1 MWTYMMAAARGDR
14 VNTMMSTRRRPETE
28 SPKYGYNLSRP
39 MYRTTRF
46 VGPASSAPAC
56 SASCSTTTTTTAQAL
71 SMPAEELEIS
81 GGLYAPFQPS
91 AALGGHL
98 IANQTAISLP
108 LGAADGEELQLPQ
121 QLHYPRSNS
130 SWQQRRQRIAVAE
143 LQAVDNEDDDD
154 DDDDDDDEDEEDEV
168 QAGERKLEPAIAPAE
183 QPKLPAH
190 VNDANYLEN
199 GRKLIQE
206 PTSGKRSK
214 PSALRRTLQALR
226 QRLTKRSRAK
236 PPDWFLEKFSN
247 TTNTDK
253 IGKTGGGGGGA
264 MDDAALSSEIRGSS
278 ALCNRLSVNPTLQS
292 HYRWLAVVSL
302 AVLYNIIFVVGRA
315 VFWEIN
321 KNAPA
326 VWYTL
331 DYLCDFIYLLD
342 TLVHMHEGFLD
353 QGLLVRDAFR
363 LRRHYFHTKGWY
375 LDVLSMLPTD
385 LAYIWWPPETCSSLY
400 LPCPVIVRLNR
411 LLRLPRL
418 WEWFDRTETATGYPN
433 AFRICKVVLAILVLI
448 HWNACM
454 YFAISYEIGFSSDS
468 WVYNLNGTRNN
479 TLQRQYI
486 YSFYWS
492 TLTLTTIGET
502 PTPEND
508 VEYLFVVAD
517 FLAGVLIFATIVGN
531 IGSMISNMNVARV
544 EFQNRMDGVKQY
556 MAFRRVGHE
565 LEARV
570 IRWFAYTWSQ
580 SGALDE
586 ERVLAALPDKLKAEI
601 AIQVHMDTLKQVRI
615 FHDTEPGLLEALV
628 LKLKL
633 QVFSPGDYI
642 CRKGDVGKEMY
653 IVKRGKLSVVG
664 DDGIT
669 VLATLGAGSV
679 FGEVSVLEI
688 AGNRTGNRR
697 TANVR
702 SLGYS
707 DLFCLA
713 KRDLWETLADYPEA
727 RSTLTQRGCQLLR
740 KDGLLDEQIFA
751 DSQRVHD
758 SIEGGIEKLELSV
771 ENLNLRL
778 ARLLAEYTASQAKI
792 KQRLAKLELNGHGGC
807 GGGAGGRGEDEPQIR
822 ARSGRLY
829 SLQTKRRPRARLEAA
844 AKCGEAAKQNT
855 L

>member
-1 MWTYMMAAARGDR
+1 MRHFKVKAMVQSLDIAA
-14 VNTMMSTRRRPETE
+14 
-28 SPKYGYNLSRP
+28 
-39 MYRTTRF
+39 
-46 VGPASSAPAC
+46 
-56 SASCSTTTTTTAQAL
+56 
-71 SMPAEELEIS
+71 
-81 GGLYAPFQPS
+81 
-91 AALGGHL
+91 
-98 IANQTAISLP
+98 IAGQ
-108 LGAADGEELQLPQ
+108 QQQQPQ
-121 QLHYPRSNS
+121 Q
-130 SWQQRRQRIAVAE
+130 
-143 LQAVDNEDDDD
+143 
-154 DDDDDDDEDEEDEV
+154 
-168 QAGERKLEPAIAPAE
+168 
-183 QPKLPAH
+183 
-190 VNDANYLEN
+190 NDA
-199 GRKLIQE
+199 E
-206 PTSGKRSK
+206 PSKGSK

-226 QRLTKRSRAK
+226 QRLTKRNRAK

-247 TTNTDK
+247 ATNTDK
-253 IGKTGGGGGGA
+253 LGKTGA

-278 ALCNRLSVNPTLQS
+278 ALCNRLSVDPTLQS

-302 AVLYNIIFVVGRA
+302 AVLYNIIFVVGRS

-664 DDGIT
+664 DNGVT

-771 ENLNLRL
+771 ENLNMRL

-792 KQRLAKLELNGHGGC
+792 KQRLAKLELNS
-807 GGGAGGRGEDEPQIR
+807 GGGGSGGRDGAEPQMR
-822 ARSGRLY
+822 TRSGRLY

-844 AKCGEAAKQNT
+844 AKCGDVAKQNT